1 MTIYTEANRD
11 ALIDAVRAAEA
22 IARIEIDSEE
32 IEIMSHLMA
41 QKYEHDDGEIEWI
54 VRFADRFDR
63 GDLTH
68 LSDSAAD
75 CEGGAEEIAARI
87 EGWWDDGWTE
97 VPADPENPVSGE
109 WLAKDPEQRR

>member
-11 ALIDAVRAAEA
+11 ALIDAVRAAETV
-22 IARIEIDSEE
+22 ARIEIDSEE

-41 QKYEHDDGEIEWI
+41 QKYEHDDGEIEWRVCI
-54 VRFADRFDR
+54 SDKFDR
-63 GDLTH
+63 SDMTH

-87 EGWWDDGWTE
+87 EGMWDEGWTE
-97 VPADPENPVSGE
+97 VPSDPEHPVSGE
-109 WLAKDPEQRR
+109 WLAKNPE